1 MNHVWLGILTN
12 SIQPVDATHFSVNY
26 AGILVNGGGSSS
38 VGGTITFHVDSD
50 GEAINQAVA
59 ADARAYCLNS
69 LSTVI
74 DTNELT
80 ILNPCV
86 PQRF

>member
-1 MNHVWLGILTN
+1 
-12 SIQPVDATHFSVNY
+12 
-26 AGILVNGGGSSS
+26 